1 MKAATHTAIVCM
13 EKGPAEKDP
22 LLGLGGQ
29 RKFPQEV
36 ESELWLEGYTESIQA
51 GRKGMRGRPRPRQQ
65 HLVHALLD
73 LSHSRPWAQ
82 CGDTEAAR
90 PPGAPGPVEDTED
103 LQAITAQC
111 CGASPV
117 G

>member
-1 MKAATHTAIVCM
+1 M
-13 EKGPAEKDP
+13 EKGLAEKDP

-29 RKFPQEV
+29 GTFPQEV
-36 ESELWLEGYTESIQA
+36 ESELWLERYKESMRA
-51 GRKGMRGRPRPRQQ
+51 GQKEMRGRPRPREQ
-65 HLVHALLD
+65 HLVHAILD

-82 CGDTEAAR
+82 CGDTEAAG
-90 PPGAPGPVEDTED
+90 PSGAPWPGEETED

-111 CGASPV
+111 RDGSPV